1 VKKILS
7 FLPKVAGLLF
17 ILSLTG
23 CLNYY
28 QETKLYPDGSGTM
41 HIDYWMKI
49 MNPESEKVIESI
61 GLFNADSIRNEFSS
75 MYSKIENVV
84 VFKDT
89 TDSTTHAQIDL
100 SFTHIDSLNKS
111 TVFADA
117 QFSFKE
123 GAAGQIVFTQF
134 IPPIATGF
142 GIDARK
148 FFVTYKYIFSGDIIT
163 HNAQEFSG
171 RTLTWHYAL
180 SEIEGGKTISAT
192 FRPFKL
198 KETPIWIYVLSGAV
212 LLLVVFFLFSKKRR

>member
-1 VKKILS
+1 VKKITFLLLLVS
-7 FLPKVAGLLF
+7 F
-17 ILSLTG
+17 ITG

-61 GLFNADSIRNEFSS
+61 GLFNADSVSKEFASD
-75 MYSKIENVV
+75 YCKIENVV
-84 VFKDT
+84 VYKDT

-100 SFTHIDSLNKS
+100 SFTHIDSLNK
-111 TVFADA
+111 TKAFADA

-142 GIDARK
+142 GIDASK
-148 FFVTYKYIFSGDIIT
+148 FFVTYKYTFSGDVIT
-163 HNAQEFSG
+163 HNAHESSG
-171 RTLTWHYAL
+171 RTLTWHYSL
-180 SEIEGGKTISAT
+180 SEIEGGKTVSAT

-198 KETPIWIYVLSGAV
+198 KETPVWIYILSGAV
-212 LLLVVFFLFSKKRR
+212 LLLVVVYLFSKKRS